1 MYFSQAG
8 ELHVRHKHNDIM
20 ETTIS
25 LIKSEEH
32 YYGIQ
37 QVLIP
42 FRKEI
47 KKVLS
52 KINRI
57 VIKINLV
64 VTQTPRRPN
73 GVNIAVTPVE
83 SVRGFI
89 DYISPFYQNKII
101 IVEQSCWGN
110 TKVGFTMYGYEELAR
125 RYGNVE
131 LLDMADDDV
140 VKKWVDYSQEDL
152 LLPFNRT
159 MIEAPFLVSITR
171 PKVHCNAAMTAGIK
185 NVAIGA
191 VEGYKNRK
199 GLHTEKDL
207 HEVIAK
213 IAKVILPNLVIID
226 GVVGME
232 ESGPIQGKEIKLG
245 WTLASFDAL
254 AADSLTA
261 YLMDF
266 EIKGIPYLRMI
277 QDLGLGKLYTE
288 DKIKVIGENP
298 DDLVTHFKPYRKFS
312 KDLKKQNVK

>member
-1 MYFSQAG
+1 
-8 ELHVRHKHNDIM
+8 M

-32 YYGIQ
+32 YNSIQ
-37 QVLIP
+37 QVLVP
-42 FRKEI
+42 F
-47 KKVLS
+47 KKDIEKALS
-52 KINRI
+52 KINNL

-83 SVRGFI
+83 SVQGFI
-89 DYISPFYQNKII
+89 DFISPFYKNKIT

-110 TKVGFTMYGYEELAR
+110 TKVGFSMYGYDELASKYR
-125 RYGNVE
+125 NVV
-131 LLDMADDDV
+131 LLDIADDSV
-140 VKKWVDYSQEDL
+140 VRKRVDYSHAEL
-152 LLPFNRT
+152 FLPFNKT
-159 MIEAPFLVSITR
+159 MIEAPFLVSIAR
-171 PKVHCNAAMTAGIK
+171 PKVHCNTAMTAGIK

-199 GLHTEKDL
+199 GLHTKKDL

-213 IAKVILPNLVIID
+213 IAKILLPHFVIID

-232 ESGPIQGKEIKLG
+232 ESGPIQGKEIKSG

-266 EIKGIPYLRMI
+266 EIKGIPYLCMI
-277 QDLGLGKLYTE
+277 KNLGLGKLYIE
-288 DKIKVIGENP
+288 DKIEIIGDKP
-298 DDLVTHFKPYRKFS
+298 DDLVIHFKPYRKFA
-312 KDLKKQNVK
+312 KELKKQSST